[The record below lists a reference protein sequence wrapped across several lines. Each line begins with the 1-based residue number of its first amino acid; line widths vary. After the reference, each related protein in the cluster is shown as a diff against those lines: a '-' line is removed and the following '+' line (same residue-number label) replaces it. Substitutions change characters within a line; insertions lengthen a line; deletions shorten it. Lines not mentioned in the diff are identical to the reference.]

1 VEETRGRQ
9 EDGNKEQNQ
18 EDSLGTKDGERY
30 LKEWI
35 VIVLPASQED
45 DGDDH
50 DADQDG
56 PGHAQQ
62 EQ

>member
-1 VEETRGRQ
+1 MDSPDISSNNEN
-9 EDGNKEQNQ
+9 NK
-18 EDSLGTKDGERY
+18 LVT
-30 LKEWI
+30 I
-35 VIVLPASQED
+35 THIVLPASQED